1 MTVQADKLYEEDF
14 IPLLEKEQSLKQRQT
29 DINEKYDLY
38 LELSGQKTLWSEML
52 MEIAELTPKNIQT
65 KNVVISDNED
75 IILAGETFSNTDIAQ
90 FMVNLGKS
98 PKFKDVDLNHI
109 TTELGSGG
117 KEILT
122 FQITFSLK
130 EKGGE

>member
-1 MTVQADKLYEEDF
+1 
-14 IPLLEKEQSLKQRQT
+14 
-29 DINEKYDLY
+29 
-38 LELSGQKTLWSEML
+38 

-90 FMVNLGKS
+90 FMVNLSKS
-98 PKFKDVDLNHI
+98 LKFNDVNLNHI
-109 TTELGSGG
+109 TTELGPGG
-117 KEILT
+117 KDILI